1 MTESDLKW
9 LFIAGAV
16 IMSSVPISG
25 AVEKYSAN
33 MAKRDIIVACYHAG
47 NKDCQ
52 NLWTTIK

>member
-9 LFIAGAV
+9 LFIAMAV
-16 IMSSVPISG
+16 MMSAVPMSG

-47 NKDCQ
+47 NKDCPT
-52 NLWTTIK
+52 LWTKIK